1 MIGIAFPRLPARL
14 CAWLPGCL
22 AYLMRR
28 EVITHELQDDARL
41 MRDRGEIVRLLLES
55 EFHFQKVLKDICIS
69 HEEMG

>member
-1 MIGIAFPRLPARL
+1 MIGIAFPRLPAACVPR
-14 CAWLPGCL
+14 CL

-41 MRDRGEIVRLLLES
+41 MRDRGEIVLLLLES